1 LSGYRSGWWKN
12 LGTGGPAAPGK
23 VGRDSVEPIL
33 PPQAVRAPR
42 ASSDFVPRG
51 KMLTAFASLRS
62 KAGSPEFRP
71 TVFPIICGFDV
82 VKV

>member
-1 LSGYRSGWWKN
+1 
-12 LGTGGPAAPGK
+12 
-23 VGRDSVEPIL
+23 
-33 PPQAVRAPR
+33 VRAPR